1 MYIQSMQI
9 DWLHFTPW
17 PALLGG
23 ILLGMTASA
32 LFLHSGRILG
42 VTGILESL
50 LTPRAAD
57 SPWRFAFLLGMFA
70 APVVGKFIL
79 PAELMHAPRFEA
91 NWVVVIA
98 AGLLVGFGTRWGA
111 GCTSGHGICG
121 LSRLSLRSL
130 VATLSFMSTGFI
142 TVFVIRHLL

>member
-1 MYIQSMQI
+1 MQI
-9 DWLHFTPW
+9 DWFYFTPW

-23 ILLGMTASA
+23 ILLGISASA
-32 LFLHSGRILG
+32 LFLYSGRILG
-42 VTGILESL
+42 ITGILEGL
-50 LTPRAAD
+50 LTHRSAD
-57 SPWRFAFLLGMFA
+57 APWRIAFLLGMFA
-70 APVVGKFIL
+70 APVAVKFIL
-79 PAELMHAPRFEA
+79 PTALIHAPRMDA
-91 NWVVVIA
+91 SWAMVIA

-130 VATLSFMSTGFI
+130 VATLTFMCTGFI